1 MKDHDEVLLSDTEKH
16 SIYSLILNKDSK
28 NFKKTVCMCVQAPYM
43 SVRGYTSDYFVGY
56 YKMKGTLIFVD
67 WGEEQVKN

>member
-1 MKDHDEVLLSDTEKH
+1 
-16 SIYSLILNKDSK
+16 
-28 NFKKTVCMCVQAPYM
+28 MCVQAPYM

-67 WGEEQVKN
+67 WGEEQVEN